1 MERIAI
7 IGIGCRFPGGAHD
20 TESFWSL
27 LGDGRSSIT
36 EIPRVRW
43 SLNGFFDPRP
53 DLTNRAYSKWGGF
66 LGDIRAFDAAYFGL
80 SPREAD
86 AMDPQQRLLLMVAC
100 EAVSD
105 ARLPLDELRRGRGGV
120 FIGVSN
126 VDYGL
131 LQRYRTGHGDRHAGT
146 GTALSI
152 VANRISNRLDLPGP
166 SMGVDTACS
175 SSLVAVDTACRH
187 LADGSCDMA
196 LAGGVNI
203 LLDPRMFITFS
214 RAHML
219 SPTGRIR
226 AFDAGA
232 DGFVR
237 GEGVGV
243 VVLRRLDSALAAG
256 DRIYAVIDATAVNQ
270 DGRTGSITEPSLDA
284 QIAMMRCIAERAG
297 ITPDAVDYI
306 EAHGTGTLVG
316 DPIEANAIGAVFGRR
331 QYAIPLPIG
340 SVKTNIGHLEP
351 AAGIAGL
358 IKTALVLHHRY
369 IPASLGYDHPNPAIN
384 FEALG
389 IAVANRPLDLRADD
403 PPLRALVNS
412 FGFGGTN
419 ACALLSSNH
428 GQIPP
433 RHACISIESATTVGA
448 DPIPCAVP
456 LSAPTPRHL
465 QQLAASLAAAIESG
479 LFAGRSVSEIAGAI
493 AAQRENAEHR
503 AVIIAST
510 PNELRERLLSLAE
523 GRDWPAADRHAP
535 PEIITGRAK
544 TARTL
549 VFTMTGQGGQWWSM
563 GRELIAQEVVFRQSI
578 EAFDRVFKEIGGW
591 SVMDVL
597 LADEEASNIH
607 DAAVTPAVMF
617 AFQSGLAELWRVRGV
632 RPDIVLGH
640 SFGEVTAA
648 YLAGGIGKAAVAGLV
663 THRGLIRGHVDRVGT
678 MAAIGLGA
686 KTIAPLL
693 PTDGSI
699 EIGGYNSPHMV
710 TLTGEEKAIDA
721 LIQQLND
728 DDPTILTRKLALD
741 FAYHS
746 SWFEPVEHIF
756 KADVGEL
763 KTAPP
768 NLRVIST
775 VTGNL
780 NVRFDAD
787 YWWQNLRYPVR
798 YQQAVERALELG
810 ADTFIELGPHR
821 TLSSMTAACAAAKG
835 RTVATVSTL
844 DKRWG
849 DLVSVAVATGQLYV
863 SGVEIDWSVIHG
875 TGGRDISLP
884 RQPWVLTELWSEPE
898 EASRIM
904 HPPTAHA
911 LLGRREPAPTPNWSN
926 EVSLTTHS
934 YLGEHR
940 LDGECVFA
948 AAAYVDMLTA
958 AAREVLGCEAIELV
972 DVTFP
977 AALYIGADDV
987 VQFWTLYDPIRRR
1000 LTVNSRLRDGADDW
1014 QLRTQA
1020 TIYPLQAASGA
1031 DAIEAGSRGTTVAA
1045 AEFYRAAEA
1054 NGFGWGRQFQGL
1066 QSISAKNGAANG
1078 RIVVGDGSVDAQ
1090 SSFALD
1096 PRAVDSALQLMLAC
1110 DEHHGATGLVPVNV
1124 ARVAV
1129 HGVFG
1134 EECRAMARTRTAGK
1148 DIIATVTITSS
1159 QGTPIVQFDGLRAQ
1173 SNRRKPELARN
1184 GGAMPR
1190 FYSESFKAVDVA
1202 PPARVQDGTW
1212 LFLAGENCTKSR
1224 RIADALGVRGERV
1237 EIRSMDPESANDRRV
1252 YMEAFRDC
1260 FAHSPMAG
1268 VVYSLPLSF
1277 AGDSLLDIAAVARV
1291 EVIRATA
1298 FSQALAELA
1307 VDEPLPKI
1315 TVVTHRTRALDAQ
1328 DSITEAGLARSPLLG
1343 LLRTVA
1349 MEAHEVSLQLVDID
1363 DHGLRDPS
1371 LLLDILTSGSRET
1384 EFVIRSGRAF
1394 VARLGE
1400 LAEHDLIPSTVP
1412 VSKLGRSRNF
1422 GLRHRGA
1429 PGADGLRWQ
1438 QARRIPLG
1446 PDDVTIEV
1454 RAVGLN
1460 FRDVMA
1466 VSGLL
1471 PEHAEPTPAIEALG
1485 LELSGVVVA
1494 RGANVQTL
1502 DIGDHV
1508 LGMGRG
1514 ALQRRITWPCAA
1526 LQRAPPGLSHVQA
1539 ATIPSAFLTAH
1550 QALNK
1555 VARLQPG
1562 ESVLIH
1568 SATGGVGLAA
1578 IALAR
1583 RAGARILASAGSH
1596 QKREHLTCLGI
1607 EHVFDSRSLGFADEV
1622 MRATSGRGVDVV
1634 LNSLGGA
1641 FIDKSL
1647 ACLAPYGRFLEL
1659 GKRDVYGDSS
1669 LELRSLR
1676 SNVSFHV
1683 IDLAA
1688 LIADKPQLAAGMLD
1702 DILSMLAA
1710 DEIEALP
1717 VSLYGSSQIGDAFR
1731 LMAEAK
1737 HVGKVIVQLDD
1748 PDLEIESALEEGAP
1762 LDPDGTYLVTGGVD
1776 GFGRT
1781 VGEWLAAN
1789 GAGRVVLASRS
1800 TGTSKGKSGSGTI
1813 KTLRL
1818 DVSDTESVTDALQ
1831 SMTGSDK
1838 PLRGIVHAAVVYDDA
1853 LLANMTADQ
1862 ICRVLEPKIDGALNL
1877 ARAVENSGAQLD
1889 FFVSFSSLAQ
1899 VVGWAGQSNYAA
1911 ANSFLEALAQWQR
1924 TRGIPG
1930 RCINWGALDESGHVA
1945 RSKKMQSYLASAGWI
1960 GIDNGTALTSLART
1974 LDSDQP
1980 SLAIAS
1986 VDWKRLAATH
1996 PTLMRSPR
2004 TADLASAGQSGADL
2018 LSRGLMALHGDEL
2031 EVAALRLVRNEA
2043 AKVLRVSADDLA
2055 STETLGD
2062 AGIDSLSAFELRLRI
2077 EQQLRLEVPL
2087 ARYARASRF
2096 DDLAALSRALV
2107 EEARAREL

>member
-20 TESFWSL
+20 AESFWSL
-27 LGDGRSSIT
+27 LGDGLSGIT
-36 EIPRVRW
+36 EIPRNRW
-43 SLNGFFDPRP
+43 SLTGFFDPRP
-53 DLTNRAYSKWGGF
+53 DQPNRSYSKWGGF
-66 LGDIRAFDAAYFGL
+66 LDDISAFDADYFGL

-100 EAVSD
+100 DAVSD
-105 ARLPLDELRRGRGGV
+105 ARLPIAALRHGGAGV

-131 LQRYRTGHGDRHAGT
+131 LQRYRTSHGERHAGT

-166 SMGVDTACS
+166 SMGIDTACS

-203 LLDPRMFITFS
+203 LLDPRMFVTFS

-226 AFDAGA
+226 AFDAAA

-284 QIAMMRCIAERAG
+284 QIAMMRCVAERAG
-297 ITPDAVDYI
+297 ITPNAIDYI

-316 DPIEANAIGAVFGRR
+316 DPIEANAIGSVFGKPHG
-331 QYAIPLPIG
+331 AIPLRIG

-358 IKTALVLHHRY
+358 IKTALVLYHRH
-369 IPASLGYDHPNPAIN
+369 IPANLGYDDPNPGID
-384 FEALG
+384 FDGLG
-389 IAVANRPLDLRADD
+389 IAVANRPLDLHADAS
-403 PPLRALVNS
+403 PLRALVNS

-419 ACALLSSNH
+419 ACALLSSSQ
-428 GQIPP
+428 GPTPP
-433 RHACISIESATTVGA
+433 RNGCVSVNSATTAGA
-448 DPIPCAVP
+448 SPVPCAVP
-456 LSAPTPRHL
+456 LSAPTLRHL
-465 QQLAASLAAAIESG
+465 QQLAASLAAAIEGG
-479 LFAGRSVSEIAGAI
+479 LFAGRNVSEIASAI
-493 AAQRENAEHR
+493 AAQRDNAEHR
-503 AVIIAST
+503 AVIIAATSD
-510 PNELRERLLSLAE
+510 ELRERLLCLAE
-523 GRDWPAADRHAP
+523 GRDWPATDRHAP

-544 TARTL
+544 TPRTL

-578 EAFDRVFKEIGGW
+578 DTFDRVFKKIGGW

-607 DAAVTPAVMF
+607 DAAITPAVMF
-617 AFQSGLAELWRVRGV
+617 AFQSGLAELWRARGV

-648 YLAGGIGKAAVAGLV
+648 FLAGGIGKATVAGLV
-663 THRGLIRGHVDRVGT
+663 THRGLIRSRVNRVGT

-693 PTDGSI
+693 PPDGSI

-710 TLTGEEKAIDA
+710 TLTGDEKAIDA
-721 LIQQLND
+721 LIQKLNN

-756 KADVGEL
+756 KADVGKLE
-763 KTAPP
+763 TRPP

-775 VTGNL
+775 VTGDL
-780 NVRFDAD
+780 NDRFDAD

-821 TLSSMTAACAAAKG
+821 TLSSMTAACGAAKG
-835 RTVATVSTL
+835 CILTTVSTL

-849 DLVSVAVATGQLYV
+849 DLMSIAVATAQLYV

-875 TGGRDISLP
+875 AGGRDISLP
-884 RQPWVLTELWSEPE
+884 SQPWILTKLWSEPE

-904 HPPTAHA
+904 HPPAEHA
-911 LLGRREPAPTPNWSN
+911 LLGRREPVPTPNWMN
-926 EVSLTTHS
+926 ELSLSTHP

-940 LDGECVFA
+940 LDGACMFP
-948 AAAYVDMLTA
+948 AAAYIDMLTA

-987 VQFWTLYDPIRRR
+987 VQFWTLYDPTRRR
-1000 LTVNSRLRDGADDW
+1000 LTINSRLRDDAGDW
-1014 QLRTQA
+1014 QLRSQA
-1020 TIYPLQAASGA
+1020 TIYRLQVASV
-1031 DAIEAGSRGTTVAA
+1031 DDVIEASCPATAVAA
-1045 AEFYRAAEA
+1045 ADFYRTAEA
-1054 NGFGWGRQFQGL
+1054 NGFGWGRQFRGL
-1066 QSISAKNGAANG
+1066 QSISAQRGAASG
-1078 RIVVGDGSVDAQ
+1078 RIGVADEFFDAHL
-1090 SSFALD
+1090 SFALD

-1110 DEHHGATGLVPVNV
+1110 DEHHGATGLVPVGI

-1129 HGVFG
+1129 HGALG
-1134 EECRAMARTRTAGK
+1134 KECNAMARTRASGK
-1148 DIIATVTITSS
+1148 DIIATVTIVST
-1159 QGTPIVQFDGLRAQ
+1159 QGTPIVQFDGLRTQ
-1173 SNRRKPELARN
+1173 GRRSKLGLVKN
-1184 GGAMPR
+1184 SDAMPR
-1190 FYSESFKAVDVA
+1190 FYSEFFEAFDVA
-1202 PPARVQDGTW
+1202 PPARIQEGTW
-1212 LFLAGENCTKSR
+1212 LFLAGENCTNSR
-1224 RIADALGVRGERV
+1224 RIADALGVRGGRV
-1237 EIRSMDPESANDRRV
+1237 EVRSVDPESSNDRRV
-1252 YMEAFRDC
+1252 YLEAFHDC
-1260 FAHSPMAG
+1260 FARSPMAG
-1268 VVYSLPLSF
+1268 IVYALPLSL
-1277 AGDSLLDIAAVARV
+1277 APDSLLDISAVARI
-1291 EVIRATA
+1291 EVTRAMA
-1298 FSQALAELA
+1298 FGQALTQLA
-1307 VDEPLPKI
+1307 ADEPLPKV
-1315 TVVTHRTRALDAQ
+1315 TVVTHRARSLDAQ
-1328 DSITEAGLARSPLLG
+1328 DSITEAGLAQSALLG
-1343 LLRTVA
+1343 LLRTIA
-1349 MEAHEVSLQLVDID
+1349 MEANEVSLQLVDID

-1371 LLLDILTSGSRET
+1371 LLLDIVTSGSRET
-1384 EFVIRSGRAF
+1384 EFVIRSGHAF
-1394 VARLGE
+1394 VARLEE
-1400 LAEHDLIPSTVP
+1400 LAEHELTPSTVS
-1412 VSKLGRSRNF
+1412 VSKLERSRNF

-1429 PGADGLRWQ
+1429 PGAEGLRWQ
-1438 QARRIPLG
+1438 QTRHDPLG
-1446 PDDVTIEV
+1446 TNDVRIEV

-1494 RGANVQTL
+1494 RGASVRTL
-1502 DIGDHV
+1502 NIGDHV

-1514 ALQRRITWPCAA
+1514 AFQRRITWPCVA

-1539 ATIPSAFLTAH
+1539 ATIPSGFLTAH
-1550 QALNK
+1550 HALNK

-1583 RAGARILASAGSH
+1583 RAGAHILATAGSH
-1596 QKREHLTCLGI
+1596 EKREHLTYLGI

-1622 MRATSGRGVDVV
+1622 MRATGGCGVDVV

-1659 GKRDVYGDSS
+1659 GKRDIYGDSA
-1669 LELRSLR
+1669 LKLHSLR

-1683 IDLAA
+1683 IDLAT
-1688 LIADKPQLAAGMLD
+1688 LIANKPQLAAGMLED
-1702 DILSMLAA
+1702 VLSMHAA
-1710 DEIEALP
+1710 GEIKALP
-1717 VSLYGSSQIGDAFR
+1717 VSLYGASQVSDAFR
-1731 LMAEAK
+1731 LLAEAK
-1737 HVGKVIVQLDD
+1737 HIGKVIVQLDD
-1748 PDLEIESALEEGAP
+1748 PDLEIESALEDGAP
-1762 LDPDGTYLVTGGVD
+1762 FDPDGTYLVTGGVD

-1800 TGTSKGKSGSGTI
+1800 TGTSIGKSGSGTI
-1813 KTLRL
+1813 ETLRL
-1818 DVSDTESVTDALQ
+1818 DVTDSESVTDALQ
-1831 SMTGSDK
+1831 LMTGSDK
-1838 PLRGIVHAAVVYDDA
+1838 PLRGIVHAAVIYDDA
-1853 LLANMTADQ
+1853 LLEDMTPDQ
-1862 ICRVLEPKIDGALNL
+1862 ICRVLEPKVDGALNL
-1877 ARAVENSGAQLD
+1877 VRAVENCGAQLD

-1930 RCINWGALDESGHVA
+1930 KCINWGALDESGHVA

-1960 GIDNGTALTSLART
+1960 GIDNGTALTSLARS

-1980 SLAIAS
+1980 TLAIAS
-1986 VDWKRLAATH
+1986 VDWKRLAETH
-1996 PTLMRSPR
+1996 PILMRSPR
-2004 TADLASAGQSGADL
+2004 TAELASAGQSGADL
-2018 LSRGLMALHGDEL
+2018 LSRGLMTLDGDEL

-2043 AKVLRVSADDLA
+2043 AKVLRVSADALA
-2055 STETLGD
+2055 SAETLDD

-2107 EEARAREL
+2107 EEARAREQ